1 MRTSSMLI
9 TTIIM
14 AILSIIAFYFA
25 YRSGKHIE
33 GLVISKN
40 LLLQVTPLLV
50 FAFILAGMAQ
60 VLIPA
65 ELIAKWIG
73 EESGFKGI
81 VIGSIVG
88 GFLPGGPYVTL
99 PIVVGLAKIGA
110 SVPVLVATI
119 TGWSLIG
126 VARLPMEFGIL
137 GPRLTLIRLAS
148 TFMLAPLAG
157 LISLLIV
164 KLLKSW

>member
-1 MRTSSMLI
+1 MRATSMFI
-9 TTIIM
+9 TTIVM
-14 AILSIIAFYFA
+14 AILSVIAFYFA
-25 YRSGKHIE
+25 YRSGRHVE
-33 GLVISKN
+33 GLMISKN

-81 VIGSIVG
+81 IIGSLVG

-99 PIVVGLAKIGA
+99 PIIVGLAKIGA

-119 TGWSLIG
+119 TGWSLIAL
-126 VARLPMEFGIL
+126 ARLPMDIGIL
-137 GPRLTLIRLAS
+137 GPRLALIRLAS

-157 LISLLIV
+157 LLAQFIV
-164 KLLKSW
+164 KVLKI